1 MKKQATLLFRL
12 KGFVCLFESSQ
23 VDSEFGGRQRV
34 YKVRV
39 LPLGII
45 CSSMSLISGSS
56 CYTSLAHTPQV
67 IF

>member
-12 KGFVCLFESSQ
+12 KGFVCLFETSQ
-23 VDSEFGGRQRV
+23 VESEFGGRQRV
-34 YKVRV
+34 CKVHV
-39 LPLGII
+39 SPLGII
-45 CSSMSLISGSS
+45 RYSMSLINASS